1 VGELVS
7 RLLMKNKWKLK
18 AGDPP
23 HEKQKDDEESGPSLN
38 YEQWN
43 ENLAKKF
50 NVMYK
55 SYKKFQQRFMKEEVA
70 DVA

>member
-1 VGELVS
+1 
-7 RLLMKNKWKLK
+7 MKNKWKLK
-18 AGDPP
+18 PGETVN
-23 HEKQKDDEESGPSLN
+23 EKPKDDEDNGPSLS

-55 SYKKFQQRFMKEEVA
+55 SYIKFKQRFMKEEVNQEEL
-70 DVA
+70 V